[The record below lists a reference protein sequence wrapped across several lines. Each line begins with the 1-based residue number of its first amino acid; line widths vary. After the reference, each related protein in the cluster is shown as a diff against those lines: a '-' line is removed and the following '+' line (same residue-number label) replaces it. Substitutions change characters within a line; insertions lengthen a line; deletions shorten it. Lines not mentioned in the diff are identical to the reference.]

1 MNKIFSTDTDI
12 TVKRIPVLATF
23 LRLSFSTLLLAAM
36 LLIHANK
43 VFAQNVVPSPTS
55 HVTKASLNLN
65 AEDKLFKIHQWNAL
79 DVAKF
84 GTDDYRPRADFN
96 MNITAE
102 AWNNE
107 NITSIGL
114 QEICQS
120 TVDSFAAA
128 NSISSGNYQFLDYQ
142 GNTNDWLVYNEACQT
157 KSGITGDKVGLAIFL
172 RGDPL
177 DKQTFRFTGSAA
189 SSWGQRGVPCVKTRY
204 LDRVITACTEHAE
217 FRLNEQ
223 DRFAVSR
230 AEAIQYRNFAE
241 TVAASG
247 VKNDYIF
254 LPADYN
260 LSPDW
265 PASPDSGASGN
276 PINDPNN
283 LLADRYHGYNV
294 GKTNPTKAPVVR
306 IDHIMFSKSLN
317 YASNTVPLCSG
328 TGIVVEGSV
337 PSYPSGDHCY
347 VGSVAYEVQPNSA
360 DSQEQTIPGVPK
372 AGEIINNSIAPLLAA
387 AFFIITGAAY
397 LLYYR
402 RKT

>member
-43 VFAQNVVPSPTS
+43 VFAQNIVPSPTS

-142 GNTNDWLVYNEACQT
+142 GNTNAWLVYNEA
-157 KSGITGDKVGLAIFL
+157 
-172 RGDPL
+172 
-177 DKQTFRFTGSAA
+177 
-189 SSWGQRGVPCVKTRY
+189 
-204 LDRVITACTEHAE
+204 
-217 FRLNEQ
+217 
-223 DRFAVSR
+223 
-230 AEAIQYRNFAE
+230 
-241 TVAASG
+241 
-247 VKNDYIF
+247 
-254 LPADYN
+254 
-260 LSPDW
+260 
-265 PASPDSGASGN
+265 
-276 PINDPNN
+276 
-283 LLADRYHGYNV
+283 
-294 GKTNPTKAPVVR
+294 
-306 IDHIMFSKSLN
+306 
-317 YASNTVPLCSG
+317 
-328 TGIVVEGSV
+328 
-337 PSYPSGDHCY
+337 
-347 VGSVAYEVQPNSA
+347 
-360 DSQEQTIPGVPK
+360 
-372 AGEIINNSIAPLLAA
+372 
-387 AFFIITGAAY
+387 
-397 LLYYR
+397 
-402 RKT
+402 

>member
-1 MNKIFSTDTDI
+1 MNAIISRTLCWILIFAAVAGMTTASI
-12 TVKRIPVLATF
+12 TRV
-23 LRLSFSTLLLAAM
+23 
-36 LLIHANK
+36 HA
-43 VFAQNVVPSPTS
+43 QSVPSPTS
-55 HVTKASLNLN
+55 HVTHDSLGLKPS
-65 AEDKLFKIHQWNAL
+65 AKVFKIHQWNAL

-96 MNITAE
+96 MNIVAE

-142 GNTNDWLVYNEACQT
+142 GNTNAWLVYNEACQT
-157 KSGITGDKVGLAIFL
+157 KSGITGDKLGLAIFL

-204 LDRVITACTEHAE
+204 LDRVITACTEHTD

-223 DRFAVSR
+223 DRFAVTR
-230 AEAIQYRNFAE
+230 AETLQYRDFAE

-247 VKNDYIF
+247 VKNDYIL

-265 PASPDSGASGN
+265 PASPDSGAPGN

-283 LLADRYHGYNV
+283 LLADGYHGYNV
-294 GKTNPTKAPVVR
+294 GKTNPTKAPVIR

-347 VGSVAYEVQPNSA
+347 IGSVAYESDRGNES
-360 DSQEQTIPGVPK
+360 PGGQKVVPGTPK
-372 AGEIINNSIAPLLAA
+372 AGDIVNNSFTP
-387 AFFIITGAAY
+387 IIGASILVTAGVSY
-397 LLYYR
+397 TIYR
-402 RKT
+402 RKRL